1 MAEHATIARIGYLSQ
16 FQRGN
21 GDGPPETFTNISEVI
36 SIEPPD
42 AQADDIEVTHFESPG
57 GYKEYI
63 RGMLDAGEVSFSVNW
78 DPTNRATHA
87 QIRTDKA
94 SGLVH
99 NYRLVFPG
107 AIETI
112 TFPAYVKGLKRN
124 DEPGAAI
131 TADVTLKVT
140 GAPTEV

>member
-21 GDGPPETFTNISEVI
+21 GDGPPETFTNVSEVV
-36 SIEPPD
+36 SFEPPD

-63 RGMLDAGEVSFSVNW
+63 RGMLDAGEASFSINW
-78 DPTNRATHA
+78 DPTGRATHA
-87 QIRTDKA
+87 QIRTDKN
-94 SGLVH
+94 SGLAH
-99 NYRLVFPG
+99 NYRFVLPG
-107 AIETI
+107 SIETI

-124 DEPGAAI
+124 VEPNGAI